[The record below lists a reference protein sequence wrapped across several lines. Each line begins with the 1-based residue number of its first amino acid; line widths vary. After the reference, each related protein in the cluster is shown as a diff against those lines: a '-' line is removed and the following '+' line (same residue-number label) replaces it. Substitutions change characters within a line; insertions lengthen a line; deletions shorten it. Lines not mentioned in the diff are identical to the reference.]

1 MLLAI
6 LIITALVASAFI
18 TGLIKD
24 RAYRDIV
31 MDEVESGVVKT
42 DVLFTAL
49 GVIIISNLVP
59 FILGAV
65 IGIYAIL

>member
-1 MLLAI
+1 MTLAI
-6 LIITALVASAFI
+6 MIITALVASALI
-18 TGLIKD
+18 TGFIKD

-31 MDEVESGVVKT
+31 MDEIEAGVVKT

-59 FILGAV
+59 FTLGAL
-65 IGIYAIL
+65 IGLYAIL